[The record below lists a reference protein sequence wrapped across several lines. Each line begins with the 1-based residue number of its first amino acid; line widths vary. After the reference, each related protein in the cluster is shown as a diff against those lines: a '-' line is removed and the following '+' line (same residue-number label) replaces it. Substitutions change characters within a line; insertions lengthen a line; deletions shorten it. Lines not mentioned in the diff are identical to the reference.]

1 MNEELMRQNLEN
13 NRYQSSGIVDNIVTM
28 GIANP
33 LLENTVRN
41 SLAKESS
48 AAFQM
53 ALHNGGIYQNNTF
66 FGGNGLY
73 GLFRKVTPKS
83 LRSGKNANYG
93 SIGPFQ
99 FNKFSAGSIDAKVG
113 TNLSHIAQNIS
124 DNKPNWNVE
133 DDVVA
138 TGIGFQKKGYKEFF
152 NQLSDEGF
160 ELVNSLDIT
169 EAKKYDK
176 LTKKQQIYYNKFKEH
191 LKSDKEFMDAWTK
204 YGPNDERTKN
214 AIKRLNKNFYASEN
228 TEFGEFF
235 NIFEKGKIQETVDE
249 VKKLTKEDLL
259 EPEKI
264 KFRKVKKSHAG
275 DYSKTYVNDKKKR
288 SIKISDTL
296 QRNKRL
302 KSFNE
307 RFLNNKED
315 VIQGLLDEEV
325 AYNAFINDFGHLDK
339 MPREWNAETLSQ
351 DIYEHLTKK
360 FNSTTSG
367 KIDLTDIKKAENVND
382 VLDDFFKL
390 EKSFNKFGKRTTSEF
405 HKAYAAKIKEL
416 NKKLSVKN
424 IKEYAAKHGGKYSQ
438 AKLALEKE
446 VKETLGEFIKDNI
459 DDAFRNLGDDVGRH
473 FASKTGFQK
482 LMGNNATR
490 FLTGVQA
497 GMSSFL
503 WQLPLMVVSATASI
517 NQENAIQNFVSSYLY
532 NPKNKEMYNNEA
544 TNRSMQISQN
554 IHYSNLQD
562 TQNIIIKHNTA
573 ERYLNDLD
581 PINIDLDYSQKSFDL
596 NPRNE

>member
-83 LRSGKNANYG
+83 LRSGQNANYG

-99 FNKFSAGSIDAKVG
+99 FNKFSAGSLDAKEG

-176 LTKKQQIYYNKFKEH
+176 LTKKQQVYYNKFKEH

-503 WQLPLMVVSATASI
+503 WQLPLMVVSTTASI

-532 NPKNKEMYNNEA
+532 NPKIKEMYNNEA

>member
-83 LRSGKNANYG
+83 LRSGQNANYG

-99 FNKFSAGSIDAKVG
+99 FNKFSAGSIDAKEG
-113 TNLSHIAQNIS
+113 TNLSNLAQNIA
-124 DNKPNWNVE
+124 DNNPNWNIE

-152 NQLSDEGF
+152 NQLSDDGF
-160 ELVNSLDIT
+160 ELKKSLSKTVNVSKDKIKAFSSKENLKEYIKENVYGKNKEKIQKLRKTLREHKDFSSWKEINQESSLEEIQRFFEKNGD
-169 EAKKYDK
+169 
-176 LTKKQQIYYNKFKEH
+176 
-191 LKSDKEFMDAWTK
+191 MD
-204 YGPNDERTKN
+204 EVVKN
-214 AIKRLNKNFYASEN
+214 AKDEISALHSNMKEEEQKIIREYKQYKKNFMNSNWDSKNLSDDFYD
-228 TEFGEFF
+228 FF
-235 NIFEKGKIQETVDE
+235 TSNY
-249 VKKLTKEDLL
+249 KK
-259 EPEKI
+259 
-264 KFRKVKKSHAG
+264 V
-275 DYSKTYVNDKKKR
+275 VNNGFDATNA
-288 SIKISDTL
+288 D
-296 QRNKRL
+296 
-302 KSFNE
+302 
-307 RFLNNKED
+307 D
-315 VIQGLLDEEV
+315 V
-325 AYNAFINDFGHLDK
+325 
-339 MPREWNAETLSQ
+339 
-351 DIYEHLTKK
+351 KK
-360 FNSTTSG
+360 FNSFM
-367 KIDLTDIKKAENVND
+367 
-382 VLDDFFKL
+382 DDFVKL
-390 EKSFNKFGKRTTSEF
+390 QTNFSKFGKSKSQID
-405 HKAYAAKIKEL
+405 KAIRAYVKSSRGKETAISL
-416 NKKLSVKN
+416 MKKGLTYN
-424 IKEYAAKHGGKYSQ
+424 Q
-438 AKLALEKE
+438 AKEQIAMNF
-446 VKETLGEFIKDNI
+446 VKEHFE
-459 DDAFRNLGDDVGRH
+459 AFAKNFSDEVGFH

-503 WQLPLMVVSATASI
+503 WQLPLMVVSTTASI

-532 NPKNKEMYNNEA
+532 NPKIKEMYNNEA

>member
-83 LRSGKNANYG
+83 LRSGQNANYG

-99 FNKFSAGSIDAKVG
+99 FNKFSAGSLDAKEG

-176 LTKKQQIYYNKFKEH
+176 LTKKQQVYYNKFKEH
-191 LKSDKEFMDAWTK
+191 LKSDKEFMDVWTK

-405 HKAYAAKIKEL
+405 HKAYATKIKEL

-503 WQLPLMVVSATASI
+503 WQLPLMVVSTTASI

-532 NPKNKEMYNNEA
+532 NPKIKEMYNNEA

>member
-83 LRSGKNANYG
+83 LRSGQNANYG

-99 FNKFSAGSIDAKVG
+99 FNKFSAGSIDAKEG

-176 LTKKQQIYYNKFKEH
+176 LTKKQQVYYNKFKEH

-302 KSFNE
+302 KAFNE

-315 VIQGLLDEEV
+315 VIQGLLDEEA

-339 MPREWNAETLSQ
+339 IPREWNAETLSQ

-367 KIDLTDIKKAENVND
+367 KIDLTDIKKAGDVND
-382 VLDDFFKL
+382 VLNDFFKL

-405 HKAYAAKIKEL
+405 HKSYAAKIKEL

-503 WQLPLMVVSATASI
+503 WQLPLMVVSTTASI

-532 NPKNKEMYNNEA
+532 NPKIKEMYNNEA

>member
-83 LRSGKNANYG
+83 LRSGQNTNYG

-99 FNKFSAGSIDAKVG
+99 FNKFSAGSLDAKEG

-176 LTKKQQIYYNKFKEH
+176 LTKKQQVYYNKFKEH

-259 EPEKI
+259 EPKKI

-315 VIQGLLDEEV
+315 VIHGLLDEEV

-405 HKAYAAKIKEL
+405 HKAYATKIKEL

-503 WQLPLMVVSATASI
+503 WQLPLMVVSTTASI

-532 NPKNKEMYNNEA
+532 NPKIKEMYNNEA